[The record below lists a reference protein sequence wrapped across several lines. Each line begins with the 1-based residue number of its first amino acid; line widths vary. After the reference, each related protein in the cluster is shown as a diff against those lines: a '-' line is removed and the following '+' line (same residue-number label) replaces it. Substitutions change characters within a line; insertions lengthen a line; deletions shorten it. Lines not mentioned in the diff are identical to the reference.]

1 MLQSFDKN
9 MRRQNYKE
17 DSMVCRLAGKWAK
30 MHLNI
35 VTVLY
40 FIAGGWFHMQVF
52 KKESIIG
59 VVPSFILF

>member
-1 MLQSFDKN
+1 
-9 MRRQNYKE
+9 
-17 DSMVCRLAGKWAK
+17 MVCRLAGKWAK